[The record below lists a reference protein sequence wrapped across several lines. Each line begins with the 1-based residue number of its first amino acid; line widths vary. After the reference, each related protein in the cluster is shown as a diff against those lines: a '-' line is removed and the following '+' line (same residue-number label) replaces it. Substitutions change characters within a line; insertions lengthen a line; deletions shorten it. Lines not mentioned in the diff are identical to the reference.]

1 MVTEGEATVILDGE
15 RPDHMY
21 IGSTLRLRL

>member
-1 MVTEGEATVILDGE
+1 MVPEDEATAILDGE